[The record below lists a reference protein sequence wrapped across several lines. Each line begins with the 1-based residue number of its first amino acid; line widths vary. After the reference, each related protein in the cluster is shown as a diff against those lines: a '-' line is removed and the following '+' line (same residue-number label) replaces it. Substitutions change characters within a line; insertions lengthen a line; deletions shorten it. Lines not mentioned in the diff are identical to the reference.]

1 MGMNTSYKIFYEGS
15 DEIDTSEGFRG
26 AISIVD
32 NHVIIPSIN
41 VLVSEHQLNT
51 TKANNFIDYCY
62 LLYINVKSIHF
73 EPILNKTSEE
83 TEIYYNGC
91 TNIVGTEQF
100 EASIECE
107 KLCLILRTDSRLST
121 KMWTPIETPAFRP
134 NLDKS
139 EVYEFL
145 HSDINPII
153 DFIKYQ
159 ENSTL

>member
-1 MGMNTSYKIFYEGS
+1 MEIDTSYEIFYEGS

-32 NHVIIPSIN
+32 NHVIIPCIN
-41 VLVSEHQLNT
+41 VGVSEHPLNP
-51 TKANNFIDYCY
+51 TKSNNFIDYSY
-62 LLYINVKSIHF
+62 LLYVNVKSIHF
-73 EPILNKTSEE
+73 KTVLNKTSEE

-107 KLCLILRTDSRLST
+107 KLCLIKRKNSRLST
-121 KMWTPIETPAFRP
+121 RMWIPIETQAFSP

-139 EVYEFL
+139 MVYEFL
-145 HSDINPII
+145 HSDINPLIE
-153 DFIKYQ
+153 FIKK
-159 ENSTL
+159 